1 MQGLLCVGAV
11 DAALQLYNRCAVKHV
26 QLETL
31 TFVALPAMAQVGGAA
46 QAAGPM
52 AAAARFRRDGM
63 QEMQEAVG
71 LAFRSDNYVQA
82 AEMVTFRH
90 SVERSWWRRLL
101 ETLELLPRLAADAA
115 NAAALRASLAE
126 ASVLDTDVTPAALAA
141 LPRLLDLNVF
151 ETRLPPGMRGVG
163 LRLLRLAWLPRRVLL
178 LRLLRHALAG
188 EAGETAAAEGALR
201 EACAAA
207 TAATAATATAAT
219 AATAGVAPG
228 GGQAAAAAVACLGGE
243 ADEPWAALLSMARVT
258 VLLSRLLAL
267 TEGGA
272 AAEAEPPATQQ
283 ATQQATLQ
291 ATLRAE
297 LLEQVAAYSGALV
310 AQAAALGE
318 ALGAAGGFAPA
329 PLRAATH
336 LLSLQLPCLCVLQ
349 QRWAQQLPAPP
360 KRKKKGE
367 DRAEEE
373 APPQPAEPTDLRGAL
388 RAASARVAAALAEL
402 QEGLGAPEPLVCALL
417 REAPLREHLGGS
429 EAAQRAHQHVLDAL
443 LAAGKTSVATLQTA
457 LKHALAALR
466 QTSKQL

>member
-1 MQGLLCVGAV
+1 
-11 DAALQLYNRCAVKHV
+11 
-26 QLETL
+26 
-31 TFVALPAMAQVGGAA
+31 
-46 QAAGPM
+46 
-52 AAAARFRRDGM
+52 
-63 QEMQEAVG
+63 
-71 LAFRSDNYVQA
+71 
-82 AEMVTFRH
+82 MVSFRH

-115 NAAALRASLAE
+115 NAAALRACLAE
-126 ASVLDTDVTPAALAA
+126 AAVLDTDVTPAALAA
-141 LPRLLDLNVF
+141 LPHLLDLNVF
-151 ETRLPPGMRGVG
+151 ETRLPPGLRGVG

-178 LRLLRHALAG
+178 LRLLRHALAA
-188 EAGETAAAEGALR
+188 EAGETAAAERALR

-207 TAATAATATAAT
+207 TAATAAAAT
-219 AATAGVAPG
+219 PAVAPG
-228 GGQAAAAAVACLGGE
+228 GGQAAAAAAAAACLGGE

-272 AAEAEPPATQQ
+272 AAEAEPPATQEANQ
-283 ATQQATLQ
+283 RSALE
-291 ATLRAE
+291 AE

-336 LLSLQLPCLCVLQ
+336 LLRMQLPCLCVLQ

-367 DRAEEE
+367 GAAEEE
-373 APPQPAEPTDLRGAL
+373 APQPAEPTDLRGAL

-417 REAPLREHLGGS
+417 REAPLREHLGGG

-457 LKHALAALR
+457 LKHAIAALR